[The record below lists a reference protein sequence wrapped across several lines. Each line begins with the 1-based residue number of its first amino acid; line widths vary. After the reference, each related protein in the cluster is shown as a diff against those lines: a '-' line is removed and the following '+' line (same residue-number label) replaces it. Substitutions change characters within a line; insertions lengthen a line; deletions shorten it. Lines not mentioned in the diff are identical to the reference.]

1 MAVATA
7 LAVAAV
13 YAGRKFREIAKY
25 YYGRATF
32 VVGTSRRPWGRF
44 DYRSKVVTPLA
55 SWEGVRPL

>member
-13 YAGRKFREIAKY
+13 YAGQKFREIAKY

-32 VVGTSRRPWGRF
+32 VVGVSRRPWDGLIIGSRL
-44 DYRSKVVTPLA
+44 S
-55 SWEGVRPL
+55 RPDRR